1 MHVSKKES
9 TCLVAKGNVYTS
21 NKVESASH
29 ISHLFYVAQVNQ
41 NMVAF
46 HFKFAVGKGV
56 SE

>member
-1 MHVSKKES
+1 MDVSKKES

-21 NKVESASH
+21 NKVESASY

-41 NMVAF
+41 NMIAF